1 MPNTKGITLVSTLV
15 FMFIV
20 IILVSV
26 ATLTSLNNRRNAQD
40 ALRTSQ
46 AQFAAEAGLERAV
59 GRLWHQILAS
69 AASPSV
75 TAYAVELNRIGLTNG
90 TTIASL
96 FGDPQSL
103 GEGSTFVVRVSR
115 QDDTST
121 DPDAI
126 VLTLTSTG
134 TLADGTTRRLRQV
147 FRVDRAFF
155 PFDYALL
162 TNNAECI
169 FCHLD
174 VKSLDA
180 LRGNPTSDPSTWW
193 RRAKVGV
200 LESLIMR
207 DDEEAGVVH
216 GSLVA
221 RGTVSQQ
228 YSGTIGPSN
237 RYRTTMNPGDARI
250 RSTTQISVTPADC
263 STPSNCITPQNLYY
277 NYPDGNNLAAF
288 GNRFPDGELPDSF
301 PLPIADTNNNRLIDN
316 AEWSAEVSSS
326 LAGTNE
332 SYSAG
337 TITAAMSIN
346 PVGSIAWPGGGSV
359 LTQTSANLGQSPS
372 NVILDGSVTPIAL
385 SGTVF
390 IDGDVVIRGRV
401 RGVGTILARGNVYV
415 MGDLTYDCGTG
426 STLAA
431 CDYSTPSRLPQLNLI
446 AGGNT
451 VVGDYM
457 TIDTFNNIPSRDNVD
472 MLSTSRNQQTMS
484 FCRANPTNQACS
496 QIRSQ
501 PWVRDNPVGQSQ
513 RPNLALTEIAN
524 FNRRELQRY
533 LRDSSYRPRLYT
545 FGENQTY
552 FSTGCSHDPQNY
564 ANYST
569 IGAGARVSF
578 CRGETEL
585 SSAALTATQ
594 ASSILASAAR
604 YEITSNTFNN
614 ATLKNLWASS
624 MNARG
629 TGALRTDGLLYSA
642 NAIFGLSQRRYP
654 KLNGRWDLR
663 GGLVAAD
670 TGIFVPGPGD
680 GTSGL
685 TIYHDNRLRPRIATG
700 QQAQLNRGI
709 WEVVGQ

>member
-1 MPNTKGITLVSTLV
+1 MPGTKGITLVSTLV

-20 IILVSV
+20 IILVSIS
-26 ATLTSLNNRRNAQD
+26 TLTSLNNRRNAQD

-75 TAYAVELNRIGLTNG
+75 SAYTAELNRIGLTNG

-103 GEGSTFVVRVSR
+103 GDGSSFVVRVLR

-121 DPDAI
+121 DPDVI

-155 PFDYALL
+155 PFDFALL

-174 VKSLDA
+174 VKSMDA

-207 DDEEAGVVH
+207 DNEEAGVVH
-216 GSLVA
+216 GSLLA

-228 YSGTIGPSN
+228 YSGNVGPSH

-250 RSTTQISVTPADC
+250 RLTAQISATPADC
-263 STPSNCITPQNLYY
+263 RTPSNCIIHQNLYY

-288 GNRFPDGELPDSF
+288 GNRFPDGELPDRF
-301 PLPIADTNNNRLIDN
+301 PLPITDTNNNRFIDD
-316 AEWSAEVSSS
+316 AEWNTEVSSS

-337 TITAAMSIN
+337 SITASMTIN
-346 PVGSIAWPGGGSV
+346 PSGSITWPGGGSL
-359 LTQTSANLGQSPS
+359 LTQTSANLGQSQS
-372 NVILDGSVTPIAL
+372 NVILDGSVTPITL
-385 SGTVF
+385 NGTVF

-401 RGVGTILARGNVYV
+401 RGSGTILARGNVYV

-426 STLAA
+426 NTLVA
-431 CDYSTPSRLPQLNLI
+431 CDYSIPSRLPQLNLI

-457 TIDTFNNIPSRDNVD
+457 TIDMFNNIPSRDNVD
-472 MLSTSRNQQTMS
+472 MLSTERNQQTMS
-484 FCRANPTNQACS
+484 FCRQDPTHRACS

-501 PWVRDNPVGQSQ
+501 PWDEENPVGSSQ
-513 RPNLALTEIAN
+513 RPNLALTEVAN

-533 LRDSSYRPRLYT
+533 LRDSSYRPRFYT
-545 FGENQTY
+545 FGENQIY
-552 FSTGCSHDPQNY
+552 FSSGCSHDPQNY
-564 ANYST
+564 TTYST
-569 IGAGARVSF
+569 ITAGARVSF

-585 SSAALTATQ
+585 SRADLTPAQ
-594 ASSILASAAR
+594 VNAILSRAAR
-604 YEITSNTFNN
+604 YEVTSSTFNN
-614 ATLKNLWASS
+614 ATLKNLWANS

-629 TGALRTDGLLYSA
+629 SGALRTDGLLYSA
-642 NAIFGLSQRRYP
+642 NAIFGLSQRRYH

>member
-26 ATLTSLNNRRNAQD
+26 STLTSLNNRRNAQD

-69 AASPSV
+69 AASSSV
-75 TAYAVELNRIGLTNG
+75 SAYAVELNRFGLTNG
-90 TTIASL
+90 TSIASL
-96 FGDPQSL
+96 FGDPQNL
-103 GEGSTFVVRVSR
+103 GDGSSFVVRVSR

-155 PFDYALL
+155 PFDFALL

-180 LRGNPTSDPSTWW
+180 LRGNPNPADPSTWW
-193 RRAKVGV
+193 RRARVGV

-216 GSLVA
+216 GSLLA

-228 YSGTIGPSN
+228 YSGNIGPSN
-237 RYRTTMNPGDARI
+237 RYRTTMNPGDTRI
-250 RSTTQISVTPADC
+250 RSTTLVSPTPANC
-263 STPSNCITPQNLYY
+263 STPSNCLSPQNLYY
-277 NYPDGNNLAAF
+277 NYPDGSNLAAF
-288 GNRFPDGELPDSF
+288 GNRFPDGELPDRF
-301 PLPIADTNNNRLIDN
+301 PLPIADTNNNRLIDDV
-316 AEWSAEVSSS
+316 EWNAEVSSS
-326 LAGTNE
+326 LTGTNE

-337 TITAAMSIN
+337 TITASMTIN
-346 PVGSIAWPGGGSV
+346 PGGSMAWPGGGSIQT
-359 LTQTSANLGQSPS
+359 LTSASLGQRRS

-385 SGTVF
+385 NGTVF

-401 RGVGTILARGNVYV
+401 RGNGTLLARGNVYV

-426 STLAA
+426 SSLAA

-446 AGGNT
+446 AGGNA

-457 TIDTFNNIPSRDNVD
+457 TIDTFNNDASRDRIN
-472 MLSTSRNQQTMS
+472 MLSTERNQQTMS
-484 FCRANPTNQACS
+484 FCQTNPSHRACS
-496 QIRSQ
+496 QLTSTGRS
-501 PWVRDNPVGQSQ
+501 S

-524 FNRRELQRY
+524 FNRRELQRW
-533 LRDSSYRPRLYT
+533 LRNNSYRPRFYT
-545 FGENQTY
+545 FGEDRIF
-552 FSTGCSHDPQNY
+552 FSGRCYHDPQGY
-564 ANYST
+564 GGYST
-569 IGAGARVSF
+569 IRSGAQVSF
-578 CRGETEL
+578 CRGDSVL
-585 SSAALTATQ
+585 STVTLTADQ
-594 ASSILASAAR
+594 AEQIQRNSARFETTSS
-604 YEITSNTFNN
+604 TFDN
-614 ATLKNLWASS
+614 ATLKNLWADS

-629 TGALRTDGLLYSA
+629 TGPLRTDGLLYSA

>member
-1 MPNTKGITLVSTLV
+1 MGNRGITLVSTLV

-20 IILVSV
+20 VILVSIS
-26 ATLTSLNNRRNAQD
+26 TLTSLNNRRNAQD

-59 GRLWHQILAS
+59 ARLWHQVLAN

-75 TAYAVELNRIGLTNG
+75 TAYAAALDRMGLTNG
-90 TTIASL
+90 STIANL

-103 GEGSTFVVRVSR
+103 GDGSSFVVRVSR

-121 DPDAI
+121 DPDAV

-147 FRVDRAFF
+147 LRVDRAFF

-180 LRGNPTSDPSTWW
+180 LRGNPTTDPSTWW
-193 RRAKVGV
+193 RRVKVGV

-216 GSLVA
+216 GSLVV

-250 RSTTQISVTPADC
+250 RSTTPIWATPADC
-263 STPSNCITPQNLYY
+263 TTPSNCTSPQNLYY
-277 NYPDGNNLAAF
+277 NYPDSNNLAAF
-288 GNRFPDGELPDSF
+288 GNRFPDGELPDRF
-301 PLPIADTNNNRLIDN
+301 PLPIADTNNDRLIDD
-316 AEWSAEVSSS
+316 AEWDAEVSSS

-337 TITAAMSIN
+337 TITASMTIN
-346 PVGSIAWPGGGSV
+346 PSGSIGWPGGGSV
-359 LTQTSANLGQSPS
+359 QTQTSASLGQSRN
-372 NVILDGSVTPIAL
+372 NVILDGSVTPITL

-390 IDGDVVIRGRV
+390 INGDVVIRGRV
-401 RGVGTILARGNVYV
+401 RGNGTLLARGNVYV
-415 MGDLTYDCGTG
+415 MGDLTYDCGSG
-426 STLAA
+426 
-431 CDYSTPSRLPQLNLI
+431 STPSRLPQLNLI
-446 AGGNT
+446 AGGNM

-457 TIDTFNNIPSRDNVD
+457 TINTYNNNPYVD
-472 MLSTSRNQQTMS
+472 YINMLGTTSRNQQTMS
-484 FCRANPTNQACS
+484 FCRANPTNRACS
-496 QIRSQ
+496 QIRWLDGNRIG
-501 PWVRDNPVGQSQ
+501 PSQ

-533 LRDSSYRPRLYT
+533 LRDSSYRPRFYT
-545 FGENQTY
+545 YGENQIY
-552 FSTGCSHDPQNY
+552 FTSGCSHDPQDY
-564 ANYST
+564 ASYST
-569 IGAGARVSF
+569 IKRGAKVSF
-578 CRGETEL
+578 CRGDTVLET
-585 SSAALTATQ
+585 STLTGEQ
-594 ASSILASAAR
+594 ASNILARAAR
-604 YEITSNTFNN
+604 YEVTSSTFNN
-614 ATLKNLWASS
+614 TVLKNLWASS

-629 TGALRTDGLLYSA
+629 AGPLRTDGLLYSA
-642 NAIFGLSQRRYP
+642 NAIFGLSQRKYP
-654 KLNGRWDLR
+654 KLEGRWDLR

-670 TGIFVPGPGD
+670 TAIFVPGPGD
-680 GTSGL
+680 GTPGL

-700 QQAQLNRGI
+700 GQQVQLNRGI

>member
-1 MPNTKGITLVSTLV
+1 MPNTKGITLFPTLV
-15 FMFIV
+15 FIFTV
-20 IILVSV
+20 IILVTV
-26 ATLTSLNNRRNAQD
+26 ATLPPLNNRRNAQD

-59 GRLWHQILAS
+59 ARLWHQVLAA

-75 TAYAVELNRIGLTNG
+75 SAYAAELNRMGLTNG
-90 TTIASL
+90 TTLASL

-103 GEGSTFVVRVSR
+103 GDGSSFVVRVSR

-174 VKSLDA
+174 VKSMDA
-180 LRGNPTSDPSTWW
+180 LRGNPTADPSTWW

-207 DDEEAGVVH
+207 DNEEAGVVH

-228 YSGTIGPSN
+228 YSGNIGPSN
-237 RYRTTMNPGDARI
+237 LYRTTMNPGDTRI
-250 RSTTQISVTPADC
+250 RSTALVGATPADC
-263 STPSNCITPQNLYY
+263 STPGNCTTPQNLYY
-277 NYPDGNNLAAF
+277 NYPDSSNLAAF

-301 PLPIADTNNNRLIDN
+301 PLPIADANNNRLIDD
-316 AEWSAEVSSS
+316 AEWSAEVRSS

-337 TITAAMSIN
+337 SITAAMTIN
-346 PVGSIAWPGGGSV
+346 PSGSITWPGGGSV
-359 LTQTSANLGQSPS
+359 LTQTSANLGQGRS
-372 NVILDGSVTPIAL
+372 NVILDGSVRPITL

-390 IDGDVVIRGRV
+390 INGDVVIRGRV
-401 RGVGTILARGNVYV
+401 RGNGTILARGNVYV

-426 STLAA
+426 STLAV
-431 CDYSTPSRLPQLNLI
+431 CDYSAPSRLPQLNLI
-446 AGGNT
+446 AGGNIA
-451 VVGDYM
+451 VGDYM
-457 TIDTFNNIPSRDNVD
+457 TIDTFNNLPSLDNVD
-472 MLSTSRNQQTMS
+472 MLSTRRNQQTMS
-484 FCRANPTNQACS
+484 FCRANPTDPACS

-501 PWVRDNPVGQSQ
+501 PWDTRNPIAQSQ

-533 LRDSSYRPRLYT
+533 LRDSNYRPRLYT
-545 FGENQTY
+545 FGENQIY

-564 ANYST
+564 ASYST
-569 IGAGARVSF
+569 IREGASVSF
-578 CRGETEL
+578 CRGETTL
-585 SSAALTATQ
+585 SSVTLTAAQ
-594 ASSILASAAR
+594 ASSILSRAAR
-604 YEITSNTFNN
+604 YEVTSATFNN
-614 ATLKNLWASS
+614 AILKNLWANS

-629 TGALRTDGLLYSA
+629 SGPLRTDGLLYSA
-642 NAIFGLSQRRYP
+642 NAVFGLSQRKYP

-685 TIYHDNRLRPRIATG
+685 TIYHDNRLRPRIAAG
-700 QQAQLNRGI
+700 QQAQLKRGI

>member
-1 MPNTKGITLVSTLV
+1 MPSTKGITLVSTLV

-20 IILVSV
+20 IILVSIS
-26 ATLTSLNNRRNAQD
+26 TLTSLSNRRNAQD

-59 GRLWHQILAS
+59 AWLWHQVLAN
-69 AASPSV
+69 AASPTV
-75 TAYAVELNRIGLTNG
+75 TAYAAELNRMGLTNG
-90 TTIASL
+90 TTIANL
-96 FGDPQSL
+96 FGAPQSL
-103 GEGSTFVVRVSR
+103 GDGSSFVVRVSR
-115 QDDTST
+115 QDDTGP
-121 DPDAI
+121 DPDAV

-147 FRVDRAFF
+147 FRVERAFF

-174 VKSLDA
+174 VKSIDA

-228 YSGTIGPSN
+228 YSGRIGPSN
-237 RYRTTMNPGDARI
+237 RYRTTMNPGDTRI
-250 RSTTQISVTPADC
+250 RSTTLISPTPADC
-263 STPSNCITPQNLYY
+263 SIPSNCTTPQNLYY
-277 NYPDGNNLAAF
+277 NYPDSNNLSAYD
-288 GNRFPDGELPDSF
+288 NRFPDGELPDSF
-301 PLPIADTNNNRLIDN
+301 PLPIPDTNNNRLIDD
-316 AEWSAEVSSS
+316 AEWNAEVSSS

-332 SYSAG
+332 SFSAG

-346 PVGSIAWPGGGSV
+346 PSGSVTWPGGGSV
-359 LTQTSANLGQSPS
+359 QTQTSANLGQGPS
-372 NVILDGSVTPIAL
+372 NVILDGSVTPISL

-390 IDGDVVIRGRV
+390 VDGDVVIRGRV
-401 RGVGTILARGNVYV
+401 RGNGTILARGNVYV
-415 MGDLTYDCGTG
+415 MGDLIYDCGTG
-426 STLAA
+426 NTLAA
-431 CDYSTPSRLPQLNLI
+431 CDYSNPDRLPRFNLI
-446 AGGNT
+446 AGGNA
-451 VVGDYM
+451 VVGDFM
-457 TIDTFNNIPSRDNVD
+457 TIDTWRNDSNRDPVD

-501 PWVRDNPVGQSQ
+501 PWDTRNPIGPSQ

-545 FGENQTY
+545 FGEDQIY

-564 ANYST
+564 ASYST
-569 IGAGARVSF
+569 IRAGALVSF
-578 CRGETEL
+578 CRGDDEL
-585 SSAALTATQ
+585 SSTILTAAQ
-594 ASSILASAAR
+594 ASSILARAAR
-604 YEITSNTFNN
+604 YEVTSSTFNN
-614 ATLKNLWASS
+614 ATLKNLWANS

-642 NAIFGLSQRRYP
+642 NAIFGLAQRKYP

-663 GGLVAAD
+663 GALVAAD

-680 GTSGL
+680 GTAGL
-685 TIYHDNRLRPRIATG
+685 TIYHDSRLRPRIPTG
-700 QQAQLNRGI
+700 QQAQLKRGV

>member
-26 ATLTSLNNRRNAQD
+26 ASLTSLNNRRNAQD

-59 GRLWHQILAS
+59 ARLWHEVLAA

-75 TAYAVELNRIGLTNG
+75 SAYAAELNRIGLTNG
-90 TTIASL
+90 TTLSSL
-96 FGDPQSL
+96 FGDSQSL
-103 GEGSTFVVRVSR
+103 GDGSSFVVRVSR

-126 VLTLTSTG
+126 VLTLISTG

-147 FRVDRAFF
+147 FRIDRAFF

-174 VKSLDA
+174 VKSMDA
-180 LRGNPTSDPSTWW
+180 LRGNPTADPSTWW

-228 YSGTIGPSN
+228 YSGNIGPSN

-250 RSTTQISVTPADC
+250 RSTTLVSATPADC
-263 STPSNCITPQNLYY
+263 STPSNCTTPQNLYY
-277 NYPDGNNLAAF
+277 NYPDSNNLAAF
-288 GNRFPDGELPDSF
+288 GNRAPDGELPDSF
-301 PLPIADTNNNRLIDN
+301 PLPIADTNNNRLIDD
-316 AEWSAEVSSS
+316 AEWDAEVSSS
-326 LAGTNE
+326 LAGTSE

-337 TITAAMSIN
+337 SITAAMTIN
-346 PVGSIAWPGGGSV
+346 PSGSITWPDGGSV
-359 LTQTSANLGQSPS
+359 LTQTSADLGRGRS
-372 NVILDGSVTPIAL
+372 NVILDGSVTPITL

-390 IDGDVVIRGRV
+390 INGDVVIRGRV
-401 RGVGTILARGNVYV
+401 RGNGTILARGNVYV

-446 AGGNT
+446 AGGNA

-457 TIDTFNNIPSRDNVD
+457 TIDTWLNDPTRDNVD
-472 MLSTSRNQQTMS
+472 MLSTSRNQQTMT
-484 FCRANPTNQACS
+484 FCQANPTDQACS
-496 QIRSQ
+496 QLRFQ
-501 PWVRDNPVGQSQ
+501 PWDNRRVQSQ

-545 FGENQTY
+545 FGENQIY

-564 ANYST
+564 ANYSA
-569 IGAGARVSF
+569 IRGGASVSF
-578 CRGETEL
+578 CRGDEKL
-585 SSAALTATQ
+585 STVTLTDAQ
-594 ASSILASAAR
+594 ASSILSRAAR
-604 YEITSNTFNN
+604 YEVTSDTFNN
-614 ATLKNLWASS
+614 AILKNLWANS

-629 TGALRTDGLLYSA
+629 TGPLRTDGLLYSA
-642 NAIFGLSQRRYP
+642 NAIFGLSQRKYS

-685 TIYHDNRLRPRIATG
+685 TIYHDNRLRPRIAAG

>member
-1 MPNTKGITLVSTLV
+1 MLTTRGVALVSTLV

-20 IILVSV
+20 IILVSI
-26 ATLTSLNNRRNAQD
+26 ASLTSLSNRRNAQD

-59 GRLWHQILAS
+59 ARLWHQVLANATS
-69 AASPSV
+69 RSV
-75 TAYAVELNRIGLTNG
+75 TAYAAELNRIGLSNG
-90 TTIASL
+90 AAIASL
-96 FGDPQSL
+96 FGAPQSL
-103 GEGSTFVVRVSR
+103 GDGSSFVVQVSR

-126 VLTLTSTG
+126 VLTVTSTG

-180 LRGNPTSDPSTWW
+180 LRGNPNPSDPSTWW

-216 GSLVA
+216 GSLVT
-221 RGTVSQQ
+221 RGTISRQ
-228 YSGTIGPSN
+228 YSGAVGPSN
-237 RYRTTMNPGDARI
+237 RYYTTMNPGDTRI
-250 RSTTQISVTPADC
+250 RSTTLITATPADC
-263 STPSNCITPQNLYY
+263 STPSNCTTPQNLYY
-277 NYPDGNNLAAF
+277 NYPDSSNLAAF
-288 GNRFPDGELPDSF
+288 GNRFPDGELPDRF
-301 PLPIADTNNNRLIDN
+301 PLPIPDTNNNRLIDD
-316 AEWSAEVSSS
+316 AEWNAEVSSS

-337 TITAAMSIN
+337 TLRAAMVLN
-346 PVGSIAWPGGGSV
+346 PSGGVAWPGGSAV
-359 LTQTSANLGQSPS
+359 QTRTSADLGQNPT
-372 NVILDGSVTPIAL
+372 NVLLDGSVIPIEL

-390 IDGDVVIRGRV
+390 INGDVVLRGFV
-401 RGVGTILARGNVYV
+401 RGSGTLLTRGNLYV

-426 STLAA
+426 STLVP
-431 CDYSTPSRLPQLNLI
+431 CDYSNPSRLPQLNLI
-446 AGGNT
+446 AGGNLA
-451 VVGDYM
+451 VGDFM
-457 TIDTFNNIPSRDNVD
+457 TVQSDIESLTEEQ
-472 MLSTSRNQQTMS
+472 MLSARSNQPTIS
-484 FCRANPTNQACS
+484 FCRENPTNAACYPEE
-496 QIRSQ
+496 R
-501 PWVRDNPVGQSQ
+501 P

-533 LRDSSYRPRLYT
+533 LRDNSYRSRFYT
-545 FGENQTY
+545 FGENQIY
-552 FSTGCSHDPQNY
+552 FAAGCSHQPQRY
-564 ANYST
+564 AEYST
-569 IGAGARVSF
+569 ITAGARVSF
-578 CRGETEL
+578 CRGDTVL
-585 SSAALTATQ
+585 SSTTLTAEQ
-594 ASSILASAAR
+594 AQSILARAAR
-604 YEITSNTFNN
+604 YEVTSSTFTNGI
-614 ATLKNLWASS
+614 LKNLWANS

-629 TGALRTDGLLYSA
+629 TGPLRTDGLLYSA
-642 NAIFGLSQRRYP
+642 NAIFGLSQRKYP

-663 GGLVAAD
+663 GALVAAD

-680 GTSGL
+680 GTAGL
-685 TIYHDNRLRPRIATG
+685 TIYHDNRLRPRVPGG
-700 QQAQLNRGI
+700 QQAQLRRGI
-709 WEVVGQ
+709 WEVIGQ

>member
-1 MPNTKGITLVSTLV
+1 MSNKRGIALVSTLV

-20 IILVSV
+20 IILVSI
-26 ATLTSLNNRRNAQD
+26 ATLTSLSNRRNAQD

-59 GRLWHQILAS
+59 ARLWHQVLAS

-75 TAYAVELNRIGLTNG
+75 TAYAIELNRMGLTNG
-90 TTIASL
+90 ATIASL
-96 FGDPQSL
+96 FGEPQSL
-103 GEGSTFVVRVSR
+103 GDGSSFVVRVSR

-147 FRVDRAFF
+147 FRVERAFF

-174 VKSLDA
+174 VKSMDA
-180 LRGNPTSDPSTWW
+180 LRGPPTSDPSTWW

-207 DDEEAGVVH
+207 DNEEAGVVH

-237 RYRTTMNPGDARI
+237 RYRTTMNPGDTRI
-250 RSTTQISVTPADC
+250 RSTDPISATPADC
-263 STPSNCITPQNLYY
+263 SIPSNCTTPQNLYY
-277 NYPDGNNLAAF
+277 NYPDSNNLSAF
-288 GNRFPDGELPDSF
+288 SNRFPDGELPDSF
-301 PLPIADTNNNRLIDN
+301 PLPIPDTNNNRLIDD
-316 AEWSAEVSSS
+316 AEWNAEVSSS

-337 TITAAMSIN
+337 SITAAMRIN
-346 PVGSIAWPGGGSV
+346 PLGSIAWPGGGS
-359 LTQTSANLGQSPS
+359 LQTQTSADLGQSPS
-372 NVILDGSVTPIAL
+372 NVILDGSVVPISL

-390 IDGDVVIRGRV
+390 INGDVVIRGRV
-401 RGVGTILARGNVYV
+401 RGNGTILARNNLYV

-431 CDYSTPSRLPQLNLI
+431 CDYSNPSRLPQLHLI
-446 AGGNT
+446 AGGNI

-457 TIDTFNNIPSRDNVD
+457 TIQSDIESLTPED
-472 MLSTSRNQQTMS
+472 MLSTNYNQPPIS
-484 FCRANPTNQACS
+484 FCRANPSNTACAL
-496 QIRSQ
+496 R
-501 PWVRDNPVGQSQ
+501 P
-513 RPNLALTEIAN
+513 RPNLPLTEITN
-524 FNRRELQRY
+524 FNRRELRRY
-533 LRDSSYRPRLYT
+533 LSDNTYRPRFYT
-545 FGENQTY
+545 FGEDVVY
-552 FSTGCSHDPQNY
+552 FSPGCSHQPQPY
-564 ANYST
+564 QDYST
-569 IGAGARVSF
+569 IAAGAKVSF
-578 CRGETEL
+578 CQGDREL
-585 SSAALTATQ
+585 SATTLTANQ
-594 ASSILASAAR
+594 VGSILARAAR
-604 YEITSNTFNN
+604 YEVTSSTFNN
-614 ATLKNLWASS
+614 AVLKNLWASS

-642 NAIFGLSQRRYP
+642 NAIFGIAQRKYP

-663 GGLVAAD
+663 GALVAAD
-670 TGIFVPGPGD
+670 TGILVPGPG
-680 GTSGL
+680 GSAPGL
-685 TIYHDNRLRPRIATG
+685 TIYHDNRLRPRLPGG
-700 QQAQLNRGI
+700 QQAQLRRGI

>member
-1 MPNTKGITLVSTLV
+1 MPSTKGITLVSTLV

-20 IILVSV
+20 IILVSIS
-26 ATLTSLNNRRNAQD
+26 TLTSLNNRRNAQD

-59 GRLWHQILAS
+59 GRLWHQVLARAS
-69 AASPSV
+69 SPSV

-90 TTIASL
+90 ATIVSL

-103 GEGSTFVVRVSR
+103 GDGSTFVVRVSR

-121 DPDAI
+121 DPDAV

-207 DDEEAGVVH
+207 DNEEAGVVH

-263 STPSNCITPQNLYY
+263 SIPSNCTTPQNLYY
-277 NYPDGNNLAAF
+277 NYPDANNLAAF

-301 PLPIADTNNNRLIDN
+301 PLPIPDTNNNRLIDD
-316 AEWSAEVSSS
+316 AEWSAEVSLS

-337 TITAAMSIN
+337 TITAAMTIN
-346 PVGSIAWPGGGSV
+346 PSGDIAWPGGGSEQ
-359 LTQTSANLGQSPS
+359 TQTSATLGQSLS
-372 NVILDGSVTPIAL
+372 NVILDGSVTPISL

-390 IDGDVVIRGRV
+390 INGDVVIRGRV
-401 RGVGTILARGNVYV
+401 RGTGTILARGNVYV

-426 STLAA
+426 STLAP
-431 CDYSTPSRLPQLNLI
+431 CDYSTPSRLPQLNVI

-457 TIDTFNNIPSRDNVD
+457 TIDTWLNDPSRDPVD

-484 FCRANPTNQACS
+484 FCKANPTNQACS
-496 QIRSQ
+496 QLRFQ
-501 PWVRDNPVGQSQ
+501 PWDNRRVQSQ

-533 LRDSSYRPRLYT
+533 LRDSSYQPRLYT
-545 FGENQTY
+545 FGENQIY
-552 FSTGCSHDPQNY
+552 YSTGCSHDPQNY

-569 IGAGARVSF
+569 ITARARVSF
-578 CRGETEL
+578 CRGDTVL
-585 SSAALTATQ
+585 STTTLTATQ
-594 ASSILASAAR
+594 ASSILARAVR
-604 YEITSNTFNN
+604 YEVTSSAFSN
-614 ATLKNLWASS
+614 ATLKNLWANS

-629 TGALRTDGLLYSA
+629 NGSLRTDGLLYSA
-642 NAIFGLSQRRYP
+642 NAIFGLSQRKYP

>member
-26 ATLTSLNNRRNAQD
+26 ASLTSLNNRRNAQD

-59 GRLWHQILAS
+59 ARLWHQVLAT

-75 TAYAVELNRIGLTNG
+75 SAYAVELNRMGLTNG
-90 TTIASL
+90 TTLASL

-103 GEGSTFVVRVSR
+103 GDGSSFVVRVSR

-121 DPDAI
+121 DPDAV

-180 LRGNPTSDPSTWW
+180 LRGNPTADPSTWW

-207 DDEEAGVVH
+207 DNEEAGVVH

-228 YSGTIGPSN
+228 YSGNIGPSN
-237 RYRTTMNPGDARI
+237 LYRTTMNPGDARI
-250 RSTTQISVTPADC
+250 RSTAQVSVTPADC
-263 STPSNCITPQNLYY
+263 SIPSNCITPQNLYY
-277 NYPDGNNLAAF
+277 NYPDSNNLAAF
-288 GNRFPDGELPDSF
+288 GNRAPDGELPDSF
-301 PLPIADTNNNRLIDN
+301 PLPIADTNNNRLIDD

-332 SYSAG
+332 SYSTG
-337 TITAAMSIN
+337 SITASMTIN
-346 PVGSIAWPGGGSV
+346 PSGSITWPGGGSV
-359 LTQTSANLGQSPS
+359 LTQTSANLGQSRS
-372 NVILDGSVTPIAL
+372 NVILDGSVTPITL

-401 RGVGTILARGNVYV
+401 RGNGTILARGNVYV

-446 AGGNT
+446 AGGNA

-457 TIDTFNNIPSRDNVD
+457 TIDTWLNDPTRDNVD
-472 MLSTSRNQQTMS
+472 MLGTSRNQQTMT
-484 FCRANPTNQACS
+484 FCQANPTDQACS
-496 QIRSQ
+496 QLRFQ
-501 PWVRDNPVGQSQ
+501 PWDSRRVQSQ

-533 LRDSSYRPRLYT
+533 LRDSNYRPRLYT
-545 FGENQTY
+545 FGENQIY

-564 ANYST
+564 ASYST
-569 IGAGARVSF
+569 IRGGAQVSF
-578 CRGETEL
+578 CRGDDTL
-585 SSAALTATQ
+585 STVTLTTAQ
-594 ASSILASAAR
+594 ASSILSRAAR
-604 YEITSNTFNN
+604 YEATSATFNN
-614 ATLKNLWASS
+614 AILKNLWANS

-629 TGALRTDGLLYSA
+629 TGPLRTDGLLYSA
-642 NAIFGLSQRRYP
+642 NAIFGLSQRKYS

-700 QQAQLNRGI
+700 QQAQLSRGI

>member
-1 MPNTKGITLVSTLV
+1 MLYKRGIALVSTLV

-20 IILVSV
+20 VILVSI
-26 ATLTSLNNRRNAQD
+26 AALTSLSNRRNAQD

-46 AQFAAEAGLERAV
+46 AQLAAEAGLERALAW
-59 GRLWHQILAS
+59 LWHQVLAS

-75 TAYAVELNRIGLTNG
+75 SAYAAELNRMGLTNG
-90 TTIASL
+90 ATIASL
-96 FGDPQSL
+96 FGEPQSL
-103 GEGSTFVVRVSR
+103 GDGSSFVVRVSR

-121 DPDAI
+121 DPYTI

-147 FRVDRAFF
+147 FRVERAFF

-174 VKSLDA
+174 IKSLDA

-207 DDEEAGVVH
+207 DNEEAGVVH
-216 GSLVA
+216 GSLVT
-221 RGTVSQQ
+221 RGTITQQ
-228 YSGTIGPSN
+228 SSGRIGPSN
-237 RYRTTMNPGDARI
+237 RYRTTMNPGDTRI
-250 RSTTQISVTPADC
+250 RSTTLISATPADC
-263 STPSNCITPQNLYY
+263 SIPSNCTTPQNLYY
-277 NYPDGNNLAAF
+277 NYPDSNNLSAF

-301 PLPIADTNNNRLIDN
+301 PLPIPDTNNNRLIDD
-316 AEWSAEVSSS
+316 AEWNAEVSSS

-332 SYSAG
+332 SYGAG
-337 TITAAMSIN
+337 SITAAMRIN
-346 PVGSIAWPGGGSV
+346 PSGSITWPGGALV
-359 LTQTSANLGQSPS
+359 QTQTSANLGQNRS
-372 NVILDGSVTPIAL
+372 NVILDGLVTPITL

-390 IDGDVVIRGRV
+390 VDGDVVIRGRV
-401 RGVGTILARGNVYV
+401 RGNGTILARGNVYV

-426 STLAA
+426 STLAD
-431 CDYSTPSRLPQLNLI
+431 CDYSTPSRLPQLHLI
-446 AGGNT
+446 AGGNV

-457 TIDTFNNIPSRDNVD
+457 TIDTFLNDARRDPIN
-472 MLSTSRNQQTMS
+472 MLSVDRNQQTLS
-484 FCRANPTNQACS
+484 FCQANPAHQACS
-496 QIRSQ
+496 QLTSTYRS
-501 PWVRDNPVGQSQ
+501 S
-513 RPNLALTEIAN
+513 RPNLTLTEIAN

-545 FGENQTY
+545 FGENQVY
-552 FSTGCSHDPQNY
+552 FATGCSHDPQNY

-569 IGAGARVSF
+569 IRDGAPVSF
-578 CRGETEL
+578 CRGDTAL
-585 SSAALTATQ
+585 SVTTLTAAQ
-594 ASSILASAAR
+594 VSSILARAVR
-604 YEITSNTFNN
+604 YEVTSSTFNN
-614 ATLKNLWASS
+614 AVLKNLWASS

-642 NAIFGLSQRRYP
+642 NAIFGIVQRKYP
-654 KLNGRWDLR
+654 KLGGRWDLR
-663 GGLVAAD
+663 GALVAAD
-670 TGIFVPGPGD
+670 TGVFVPGPG
-680 GTSGL
+680 GSAPGL
-685 TIYHDNRLRPRIATG
+685 TIYHDNRLRPRLPGG
-700 QQAQLNRGI
+700 QQAQLRRGI

>member
-1 MPNTKGITLVSTLV
+1 MGSKRGVTLVSTLV

-20 IILVSV
+20 IILVSIS
-26 ATLTSLNNRRNAQD
+26 TLTSLNNRRNAQD

-59 GRLWHQILAS
+59 ARLWHQVLAQ
-69 AASPSV
+69 ANSPSV
-75 TAYAVELNRIGLTNG
+75 TAYALELNRMGLTNG
-90 TTIASL
+90 ASIGSL
-96 FGDPQSL
+96 FGAPQNL
-103 GEGSTFVVRVSR
+103 GDGSSFVVRVSR
-115 QDDTST
+115 QDGTSSASE
-121 DPDAI
+121 PVI
-126 VLTLTSTG
+126 QLTVVSTG

-180 LRGNPTSDPSTWW
+180 QRGEPNPNDPSTWW

-207 DDEEAGVVH
+207 DDEDAGVVH

-237 RYRTTMNPGDARI
+237 GYRTTMNPGDARI
-250 RSTTQISVTPADC
+250 RSTTRVSVTPADC
-263 STPSNCITPQNLYY
+263 RTPSNCTTPQNLYY
-277 NYPDGNNLAAF
+277 NYPDSNNLAAF

-301 PLPIADTNNNRLIDN
+301 PLPIPDTNNNRLIDD
-316 AEWSAEVSSS
+316 AEWDAEVSSS

-337 TITAAMSIN
+337 SITASMTIN
-346 PVGSIAWPGGGSV
+346 PSGSIGWPGGGSV
-359 LTQTSANLGQSPS
+359 LTQTSANLGQSRN
-372 NVILDGSVTPIAL
+372 NVILDGSVTPITL

-390 IDGDVVIRGRV
+390 INGDVVIRGRV
-401 RGVGTILARGNVYV
+401 RGNGTILARGNVYV
-415 MGDLTYDCGTG
+415 MGDLTYDCGSG
-426 STLAA
+426 SSLAA

-446 AGGNT
+446 AGGNA

-457 TIDTFNNIPSRDNVD
+457 TIDTFLNDARRDPIN
-472 MLSTSRNQQTMS
+472 MLSTERNQQTMS
-484 FCRANPTNQACS
+484 FCRANPTNRACS
-496 QIRSQ
+496 QLTSSGRS
-501 PWVRDNPVGQSQ
+501 S
-513 RPNLALTEIAN
+513 RPSLALTEIAN

-533 LRDSSYRPRLYT
+533 LRDNNYRPRLYT
-545 FGENQTY
+545 FGENQLY

-564 ANYST
+564 ASYST
-569 IGAGARVSF
+569 ITAGARVSF
-578 CRGETEL
+578 CRGDEVL
-585 SSAALTATQ
+585 STVTLSAEE
-594 ASSILASAAR
+594 ASRILARAAR
-604 YEITSNTFNN
+604 YEVTSDAFNN
-614 ATLKNLWASS
+614 ATLKNLWANS

-629 TGALRTDGLLYSA
+629 SGALRTDGLLYSA
-642 NAIFGLSQRRYP
+642 NAIFGLAQRKYP
-654 KLNGRWDLR
+654 KLNGQWDLR

-680 GTSGL
+680 GTAGL

-700 QQAQLNRGI
+700 QQAQLNRGV